1 MNSSYHPSVYNTAM
15 NNILRG
21 LQAELEART
30 VRPLDFLVIGGAK
43 LSGAD
48 MQEILRFAMT
58 KNWELLHVG
67 MDPAR
72 TCTTFDA
79 QALDL
84 TYFIT
89 DGKTEAKAIL
99 NGAVWKHP
107 RDARAKLIF
116 DVGFPLEACIH
127 KNGSA
132 CLREGSACNYGAGIA
147 LAERSIRE
155 RIAKLA
161 PTGKVLFTMGSTP
174 IACNIATFAR
184 LTKAE

>member
-1 MNSSYHPSVYNTAM
+1 MDSSYHPSVYNSAM

-30 VRPLDFLVIGGAK
+30 TRPLDFLVIGGAK

-48 MQEILRFAMT
+48 TQEILRFAMT

-72 TCTTFDA
+72 PCVTFDA

-89 DGKTEAKAIL
+89 DGKTKAKAIL
-99 NGAVWKHP
+99 NGAVWKRP

-116 DVGFPLEACIH
+116 DVGFPLEALIR

-132 CLREGSACNYGAGIA
+132 CLREGFSRSYGDDIIHT
-147 LAERSIRE
+147 EKSIRE
-155 RIAKLA
+155 RIVKLA
-161 PTGKVLFTMGSTP
+161 PSGKVLFTMGSTL
-174 IACNIATFAR
+174 IACDIATFAR

>member
-15 NNILRG
+15 NKILRG
-21 LQAELEART
+21 LHAELEART
-30 VRPLDFLVIGGAK
+30 VRPLDFLVIGGTK
-43 LSGAD
+43 LSGPD
-48 MQEILRFAMT
+48 MQQILRFAMT

-72 TCTTFDA
+72 PCVTFDA

-89 DGKTEAKAIL
+89 NGETEAKAIL
-99 NGAVWKHP
+99 DGAVWKRP

-116 DVGFPLEACIH
+116 DVGFPLEASIR

-132 CLREGSACNYGAGIA
+132 CLREGSSRYYGDDIA
-147 LAERSIRE
+147 LAEKSIRK

-161 PTGKVLFTMGSTP
+161 PSGEVLFTMGSTP
-174 IACNIATFAR
+174 IACDIATFRR
-184 LTKAE
+184 LAKGD

>member
-1 MNSSYHPSVYNTAM
+1 MNSSYHPSVYSTAM
-15 NNILRG
+15 NQILRG

-30 VRPLDFLVIGGAK
+30 VRPLDFLVIGGTK
-43 LSGAD
+43 LSAPD
-48 MQEILRFAMT
+48 MQQILRFAIM
-58 KNWELLHVG
+58 KNWELFHVG
-67 MDPAR
+67 MDPKRPCA
-72 TCTTFDA
+72 TFDA

-116 DVGFPLEACIH
+116 DVGFPLEARIR
-127 KNGSA
+127 KDGRT
-132 CLREGSACNYGAGIA
+132 CLREGSARSYGDGIA